1 MIFEDRIGKV
11 VTVYNSQI
19 AVKLLR
25 DKRYTGC
32 YIGVKVD
39 RNKPDRIVWLFYC
52 SEKFVIGFNEIVE
65 KRREKRLKREISKNV
80 ESMEIEREGRI
91 NINEKS

>member
-11 VTVYNSQI
+11 VTVFNTYI
-19 AVKLLR
+19 AVELLR

-39 RNKPDRIVWLFYC
+39 KYRPDCLVWFFYC
-52 SEKFVIGFNEIVE
+52 SEKFLIRFNEIVE
-65 KRREKRLKREISKNV
+65 RRRIKRENAEMNSV
-80 ESMEIEREGRI
+80 DMV
-91 NINEKS
+91 

>member
-1 MIFEDRIGKV
+1 MIFGDRIGKV
-11 VTVYNSQI
+11 VTVFSTYI
-19 AVKLLR
+19 AVELLR

-39 RNKPDRIVWLFYC
+39 KYRPDCLVWFFYC

-65 KRREKRLKREISKNV
+65 RRKLKRGIV
-80 ESMEIEREGRI
+80 D
-91 NINEKS
+91 EKS

>member
-11 VTVYNSQI
+11 VTVFNTYI
-19 AVKLLR
+19 AVELLR

-39 RNKPDRIVWLFYC
+39 KYRPDCLVWFFYC

-65 KRREKRLKREISKNV
+65 RRRIRRESL
-80 ESMEIEREGRI
+80 
-91 NINEKS
+91 